1 MLDYQLA
8 RLSDDPA
15 SLQTRVRPWYAEV
28 RGIYSTNTAFGYVT
42 ITGLGIIRCR
52 NNLYAPLGNDL
63 SYVDVGTEALEEW
76 RLCEPSE
83 SRWCFGFHNS
93 CWRLLL
99 LRLGHGQDDY
109 FRNETAIA
117 ESVFYQLYCTPCLE
131 ASSFEFGHDYEGAAQ
146 THKSFGRPKAVDLS
160 SHFYADPCAIPSV
173 DDLKTT
179 TFGFC
184 KAPGGSL
191 WKGRDGAR
199 PTTATVVGIGYHN
212 EGGNCAS
219 SPIGSNDNRHLLPFP
234 DDMREDRCKR
244 LGIPKH
250 HFFDA
255 LSPELKYE
263 IFSYLSFGE
272 LLNIRLVLTNYGRS
286 ATFAPLRSRLYASVE
301 LLPIFPPGNTI
312 TGFVALESA
321 NKHRFIRVGIQS
333 QQCGEQPMI
342 PDVVNHECHQIPD
355 DQLRYDEKFT
365 HFIDSSKPG
374 NYQTYASLKNVRKIQ
389 ASMGIRGRSRSSNRI
404 SGLKLEYYDHP
415 SPSIVG
421 QWMNELDDGF
431 ELSPDEKVQSLTIW
445 LTPMG
450 VVTFHSPGF
459 HSLPPQKLQH
469 QYQSDT
475 GEELTAISWILNVSS
490 DSVRAVISGN
500 GSQRAQVI
508 PEQHPPFDQVRK
520 LYFETQNDDGCRE
533 TIVEAE
539 AYFRDRAIIGLV
551 FVYSSDRRASI
562 GDFNVAA
569 RQTVH
574 FARDAQIIGLSVAAT
589 EHELVEIE
597 FEIEWNEQPRYEK
610 LRLSIASPDDPAN
623 TLGYDWRDVWCR
635 DGTSAESYQR
645 LLARDRVYKPP
656 KLSMSASVT
665 ELYSMFA

>member
-1 MLDYQLA
+1 
-8 RLSDDPA
+8 
-15 SLQTRVRPWYAEV
+15 
-28 RGIYSTNTAFGYVT
+28 
-42 ITGLGIIRCR
+42 
-52 NNLYAPLGNDL
+52 
-63 SYVDVGTEALEEW
+63 
-76 RLCEPSE
+76 
-83 SRWCFGFHNS
+83 
-93 CWRLLL
+93 
-99 LRLGHGQDDY
+99 
-109 FRNETAIA
+109 
-117 ESVFYQLYCTPCLE
+117 
-131 ASSFEFGHDYEGAAQ
+131 
-146 THKSFGRPKAVDLS
+146 
-160 SHFYADPCAIPSV
+160 
-173 DDLKTT
+173 
-179 TFGFC
+179 
-184 KAPGGSL
+184 
-191 WKGRDGAR
+191 
-199 PTTATVVGIGYHN
+199 
-212 EGGNCAS
+212 
-219 SPIGSNDNRHLLPFP
+219 
-234 DDMREDRCKR
+234 
-244 LGIPKH
+244 
-250 HFFDA
+250 
-255 LSPELKYE
+255 
-263 IFSYLSFGE
+263 
-272 LLNIRLVLTNYGRS
+272 
-286 ATFAPLRSRLYASVE
+286 
-301 LLPIFPPGNTI
+301 
-312 TGFVALESA
+312 
-321 NKHRFIRVGIQS
+321 
-333 QQCGEQPMI
+333 MI

-450 VVTFHSPGF
+450 SSTECQGMEIGQVTAIHIETTRSRSVTFHSPGF

-500 GSQRAQVI
+500 GSQRAQMI

-520 LYFETQNDDGCRE
+520 LYFETQNDDGCIE
-533 TIVEAE
+533 TIVAAE

-562 GDFNVAA
+562 GDFSVAA

-656 KLSMSASVT
+656 SESRLVGIYVGCQEFSRVGA
-665 ELYSMFA
+665 LYEPKVSQKI

>member
-1 MLDYQLA
+1 MLILIQ
-8 RLSDDPA
+8 
-15 SLQTRVRPWYAEV
+15 
-28 RGIYSTNTAFGYVT
+28 
-42 ITGLGIIRCR
+42 
-52 NNLYAPLGNDL
+52 
-63 SYVDVGTEALEEW
+63 
-76 RLCEPSE
+76 
-83 SRWCFGFHNS
+83 
-93 CWRLLL
+93 
-99 LRLGHGQDDY
+99 
-109 FRNETAIA
+109 
-117 ESVFYQLYCTPCLE
+117 
-131 ASSFEFGHDYEGAAQ
+131 
-146 THKSFGRPKAVDLS
+146 
-160 SHFYADPCAIPSV
+160 
-173 DDLKTT
+173 
-179 TFGFC
+179 
-184 KAPGGSL
+184 
-191 WKGRDGAR
+191 
-199 PTTATVVGIGYHN
+199 
-212 EGGNCAS
+212 
-219 SPIGSNDNRHLLPFP
+219 
-234 DDMREDRCKR
+234 
-244 LGIPKH
+244 
-250 HFFDA
+250 
-255 LSPELKYE
+255 
-263 IFSYLSFGE
+263 
-272 LLNIRLVLTNYGRS
+272 VLTNHGRS
-286 ATFAPLRSRLYASVE
+286 ATFAPLRSRLYACVE

-312 TGFVALESA
+312 TGFVALEAA

-450 VVTFHSPGF
+450 SSTECQGMEIGQVTAIHIETTRSRSVTFHSPGF

-500 GSQRAQVI
+500 GSQRAQMI

-533 TIVEAE
+533 TIVAAE

-562 GDFNVAA
+562 GDFSVAA

-656 KLSMSASVT
+656 SESRLVGIYVGCQEFSRVGA
-665 ELYSMFA
+665 LYEPKVSQKI